1 MSSTGTSIERLLL
14 LGFFVLL
21 IFAAFVV
28 FNGREIRQPT
38 APPATPTTA
47 PAVAV
52 PLEVELRRAW
62 FIAQQCVD
70 EERDYD
76 CDFGVLPWEH
86 QEPDLVVHKHGI
98 DDYRV
103 WAWAR
108 CGSAHDQV
116 TDGFY
121 VRVSLRR
128 GKLDCTDGP
137 LYFPWPVT
145 TKENDL

>member
-1 MSSTGTSIERLLL
+1 MSFVHRLGILGICIVFGLL
-14 LGFFVLL
+14 VALFM
-21 IFAAFVV
+21 
-28 FNGREIRQPT
+28 NGGEIRQQ
-38 APPATPTTA
+38 AAAPATPTTA